1 MTTFRSINRRDLLAA
16 TGAAALSLP
25 SFAQSSTVKF
35 ILPVSAG
42 SGVDGIARASSV
54 QLSKALGQT
63 VVIENQPGAGGIVG
77 TQSLIKAAPDGQ
89 TLSMVSNNHVIYPSV
104 IKNLSFDAVADITP
118 IAVIAYTPLVL
129 IINPK
134 VAAQN
139 LLQFVTL
146 LKKNPGKYNYASSGN
161 GTILHLAPELF
172 KDVTGTFSTHI
183 PYRGFAPMLQDIVS
197 GQCDW
202 GVGALPA
209 VLPQIKAGNVRALCI
224 PMMQRSPA
232 APEIPTSSEA
242 GVPKYQ
248 LDAWIACVGPKGM
261 STAAVQK
268 VNAALRTAFAS
279 DEVKEAM
286 AKQGNIV
293 NISTPEFALEHFKK
307 ELVRYGV
314 LVKKAGVVPA

>member
-1 MTTFRSINRRDLLAA
+1 MTLQRRRLI
-16 TGAAALSLP
+16 AAAGSAALVP
-25 SFAQSSTVKF
+25 ISFAQSGTVKF

-63 VVIENQPGAGGIVG
+63 VVIENQPGAGGVVG

-104 IKNLSFDAVADITP
+104 IKNLSFDPVADITP

-134 VAAQN
+134 VPAQN
-139 LLQFVTL
+139 LLEFVAL

-161 GTILHLAPELF
+161 GTILHLAPEYF

-202 GVGALPA
+202 GVSALPA
-209 VLPQIKAGNVRALCI
+209 ALSQIKAGNVRALCI
-224 PMMQRSPA
+224 PMQQRSPA
-232 APEIPTSSEA
+232 APEIPTSAEA

-261 STAAVQK
+261 SAATVQK

-293 NISTPEFALEHFKK
+293 NISTPEFALAHFTN
-307 ELVRYGV
+307 ELVRYAA